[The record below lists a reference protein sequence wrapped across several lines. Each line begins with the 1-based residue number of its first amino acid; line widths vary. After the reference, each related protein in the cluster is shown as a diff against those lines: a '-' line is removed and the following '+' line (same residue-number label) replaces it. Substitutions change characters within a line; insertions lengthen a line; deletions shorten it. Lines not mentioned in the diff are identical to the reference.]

1 MTDAVGQGTEAN
13 AIKRHGG
20 SFRNSWP
27 IPALH
32 RPCDVGG
39 IRKALEDERWPEI
52 KVQFN
57 LDLGVEPSQQ
67 QKIDPARVT
76 WRERDTSKVQEGFN
90 GDENNKK
97 ETRGQPCA

>member
-1 MTDAVGQGTEAN
+1 M
-13 AIKRHGG
+13 
-20 SFRNSWP
+20 
-27 IPALH
+27 
-32 RPCDVGG
+32 
-39 IRKALEDERWPEI
+39 
-52 KVQFN
+52 QFN

-76 WRERDTSKVQEGFN
+76 WPEGDTSKVQEGFN